1 MISRVNL
8 PQISAA
14 QEPASFSTAHHAV
27 VKKESEDS
35 AHHPTT
41 WNTESQLTIHD
52 RDFCVREQ
60 LESLFFFQ

>member
-14 QEPASFSTAHHAV
+14 QEPASL
-27 VKKESEDS
+27 KEESEDS

-60 LESLFFFQ
+60 LESLFFSNRLIYFLVL